1 MSAFYVDPHED
12 REAGAVLAAVIT
24 GFLVVLP
31 GVSLKWLKC
40 ALKESVVYDV
50 AFSVFAAND
59 PVAWPH
65 MAKSQIGRDSFG
77 FRALGGIYE

>member
-1 MSAFYVDPHED
+1 MSAFYVYPHED

-24 GFLVVLP
+24 CFLVVLP
-31 GVSLKWLKC
+31 GVSLEWLKS

-50 AFSVFAAND
+50 ALSVFAANY

-65 MAKSQIGRDSFG
+65 VAKTQIGCDGLS

>member
-1 MSAFYVDPHED
+1 MSAFYVYPHED

-24 GFLVVLP
+24 CFLVVLP
-31 GVSLKWLKC
+31 GISLKWLKS

-59 PVAWPH
+59 PVAGPH
-65 MAKSQIGRDSFG
+65 MAKAEISGYRLG
-77 FRALGGIYE
+77 FSALGGIYE

>member
-1 MSAFYVDPHED
+1 MSAFYVYPHED

-24 GFLVVLP
+24 CFLVVLP
-31 GVSLKWLKC
+31 GVSLKWLKS

-59 PVAWPH
+59 PVSWPY
-65 MAKSQIGRDSFG
+65 MAKSKISGYGLG